1 MTSTTDADSPEG
13 LSASPAR
20 GVPGAPFSRSGRPP
34 SGRAG
39 RSFQTRQR
47 KLGTQQLKAAET
59 LLPAIR
65 LTPAPTELDQLSVF
79 GRIAPLVIDIGF
91 GLGDSTAAFARLH
104 PDHNV
109 IGIEVH
115 RPGVV
120 NLSMLLNAQGSTN
133 VRVIEADA
141 LDVLTWMIAPAT
153 VDVMAT
159 YFPDPWP
166 KPSQQWRRLIND
178 SFAALVAS
186 RLMPA
191 GRWLVATDAADYAD
205 QALRVAMGC
214 AELSVEGDTF
224 AERDANRPLTKY
236 ERRGIREGRSIF
248 DFTAVRSTSSAG
260 QSASS
265 AGQSDFTV
273 ARSAGS

>member
-1 MTSTTDADSPEG
+1 MTSTTNADSPDG
-13 LSASPAR
+13 LSASTVRGLPA
-20 GVPGAPFSRSGRPP
+20 APFARSGRPP

-59 LLPAIR
+59 LLPAIT
-65 LTPAPTELDQLSVF
+65 LTPTPQVLDQMAVF
-79 GRIAPLVIDIGF
+79 GRIAPLIIDIGF

-104 PDHNV
+104 PEHNI

-120 NLSMLLNAQGSTN
+120 NLSMLLNAQGSVN

-141 LDVLTWMIAPAT
+141 LDVLTWMIAPGT
-153 VDVMAT
+153 VDGLAT

-166 KPSQQWRRLIND
+166 KPSQQWRRLINE
-178 SFAALVAS
+178 SFADLVAA
-186 RLMPA
+186 RLAPG
-191 GRWLVATDAADYAD
+191 GRWLVATDAADYAR
-205 QALRVAMGC
+205 QALRVAMAC
-214 AELSVEGDTF
+214 DHLLVQGDAF
-224 AERDANRPLTKY
+224 GARDVNRPLTKY

-248 DFTAVRSTSSAG
+248 DFTAVRT
-260 QSASS
+260 
-265 AGQSDFTV
+265 TTPV
-273 ARSAGS
+273 R